1 MAINVA
7 NTQTNQIAPII
18 SRSDFYQL
26 QKLALVVF
34 VLFCGGKRGHEG
46 KLQKANGQTVAK
58 SGTATGDSGLGND
71 AHLGQTEAIWYSRI
85 HRPSPLVLSW
95 E

>member
-1 MAINVA
+1 MCSNMAINVA
-7 NTQTNQIAPII
+7 NTQTNQIGPII

-46 KLQKANGQTVAK
+46 KLQKANGQTELSLALLQ
-58 SGTATGDSGLGND
+58 GILAWETMP
-71 AHLGQTEAIWYSRI
+71 WYSRI